1 MKEEYAQSSTPQWG
15 GAELKRASRAL
26 RNAVGEPV
34 AHVVQKQ
41 VGEQVH
47 RPVFQDRTEQCRRC
61 LHRGRMTQRTTYF
74 VEQIPA
80 VLCAGARVGIG
91 LRGVR
96 EAHHELELHPVPQ
109 DVERVFERLLVWSL
123 VPMRVTSFGSGFSGP
138 LQPGSSSL
146 ACGNSSL
153 VMPISTL

>member
-1 MKEEYAQSSTPQWG
+1 MKEEYAQSNTPQWG

-26 RNAVGEPV
+26 RNAVAEPV

-47 RPVFQDRTEQCRRC
+47 RPVLQDRPEQYRRC
-61 LHRGRMTQRTTYF
+61 LHWGRMTEGTTYL
-74 VEQIPA
+74 VEQTPA

-96 EAHHELELHPVPQ
+96 EAHHELELHPVRQ
-109 DVERVFERLLVWSL
+109 DVERVFERLVDLVVSAHAGHVIRLRLLRAVAIWIL
-123 VPMRVTSFGSGFSGP
+123 LFG
-138 LQPGSSSL
+138 LRK
-146 ACGNSSL
+146 
-153 VMPISTL
+153 